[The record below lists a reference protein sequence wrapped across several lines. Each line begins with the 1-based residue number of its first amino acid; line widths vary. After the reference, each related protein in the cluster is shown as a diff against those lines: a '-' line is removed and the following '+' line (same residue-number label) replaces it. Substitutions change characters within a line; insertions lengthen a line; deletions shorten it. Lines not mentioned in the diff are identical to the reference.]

1 MTDLDDVP
9 ALRALDASDMLGTI
23 AGLAADCRSAYEA
36 SRALDLPSAHGV
48 GSVVVCGMG
57 GSAMAGELLRSAFR
71 DLIGVP
77 VEVNRRS
84 DLPAYAGPATL
95 VVGSSYSG
103 LTSETLAAFKEAVT
117 RGSRLLAV
125 TSGGPLGVDATAAGA
140 PVVGLP
146 AGYQPRAALGHLGF
160 ALVGALEAMGLLPT
174 AAADVDETVAELER
188 LATHMTPDVPAT
200 SNPAKQLATLIGDRV
215 PVIWGAETVGEAAAM
230 RWKTQLNEN
239 GKVPAFSSSMSELD
253 HNEVVGWTRP
263 YGSTFTLI
271 ALRHDG
277 EHPEVKARFPL
288 SYQIARDAGVETE
301 EVRAGGTS
309 SLARL
314 MGLILVGDFV
324 SAYVGLRRGIDPTP
338 VDVITRLKSALAG
351 A

>member
-1 MTDLDDVP
+1 MKGLDDV
-9 ALRALDASDMLGTI
+9 RAMRELDASDMLGTI
-23 AGLAADCRSAYEA
+23 AGLGADCRSAYDSA
-36 SRALDLPSAHGV
+36 RSLDLPSAADV
-48 GSVVVCGMG
+48 ESVIVCGMG
-57 GSAMAGELLRSAFR
+57 GSAMAGELLRAAFR

-84 DLPAYAGPATL
+84 DLPAYAGAATL

-103 LTSETLAAFKEAVT
+103 STSETLAAFRDAVT
-117 RGSRLLAV
+117 RGCRLLAV
-125 TSGGPLGVDATAAGA
+125 TSGGTLGAEAVAAGA
-140 PVVGLP
+140 PVVSLP
-146 AGYQPRAALGHLGF
+146 SGFQPRAALGHLG
-160 ALVGALEAMGLLPT
+160 LSLIGALESMALLPP
-174 AAADVDETVAELER
+174 AGEDVEETIAELDR
-188 LATHMTPDVPAT
+188 LAAQMTIDVQAS
-200 SNPAKQLATLIGDRV
+200 SNPAKQLASLIGDRV
-215 PVIWGAETVGEAAAM
+215 PVIWGAEAVGEVAAM
-230 RWKTQLNEN
+230 RWKTQMNEN
-239 GKVPAFSSSMSELD
+239 GKVPAFSASMSELD

-277 EHPEVKARFPL
+277 EHPEVRARFPL

-309 SLARL
+309 GLARL

-324 SAYVGLRRGIDPTP
+324 SAYVGLRRGVDPTP
-338 VDVITRLKSALAG
+338 VAVITRLKAALAG